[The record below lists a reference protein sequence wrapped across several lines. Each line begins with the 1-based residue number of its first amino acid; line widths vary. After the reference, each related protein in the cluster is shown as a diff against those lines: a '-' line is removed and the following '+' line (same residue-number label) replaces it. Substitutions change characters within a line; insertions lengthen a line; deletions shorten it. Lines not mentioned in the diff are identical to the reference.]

1 MELEELVSRYIR
13 IWFFNV
19 LVALILASLFAACG
33 YASTDTVSAS
43 PDPVKHISTS
53 SSSTNLMSNTSSSSV
68 PLKVKSVNIN
78 VNPSSL
84 SNYTCG
90 STITETY
97 TATFHFP
104 VHNAGGQVKFEYTT
118 NNGRASEPASLTVK
132 AGQTSAIYT
141 FYWSGPLPA
150 DHTAPGPG
158 GVMVTSPNS
167 YTSTLVAPSGACSP
181 ATSAPFKVD
190 SIGLTASP
198 PLTGHACGSF
208 FTETYTATF
217 HIAAGS
223 PGGTIVFQYTTNNGR
238 SSSPNVSLAVAPG
251 QTTATYT
258 FTWSGSLPADHTAP
272 GVGIVMASAPN
283 QLISQSAVPS
293 GTCS

>member
-1 MELEELVSRYIR
+1 M
-13 IWFFNV
+13 N
-19 LVALILASLFAACG
+19 
-33 YASTDTVSAS
+33 
-43 PDPVKHISTS
+43 
-53 SSSTNLMSNTSSSSV
+53 NTSSSSV
-68 PLKVKSVNIN
+68 PLKVKSVDIN

-90 STITETY
+90 STLTETY

-104 VHNAGGQVKFEYTT
+104 AYNAGGQVKFEYTT

-132 AGQTSAIYT
+132 AGQTSAIST
-141 FYWSGPLPA
+141 FYWSGPL
-150 DHTAPGPG
+150 PG

-167 YTSTLVAPSGACSP
+167 YTSVLVAPSGACST
-181 ATSAPFKVD
+181 ATTAPFKVN

-217 HIAAGS
+217 HIAAGG

-238 SSSPNVSLAVAPG
+238 SSSPNVSLPVAPG